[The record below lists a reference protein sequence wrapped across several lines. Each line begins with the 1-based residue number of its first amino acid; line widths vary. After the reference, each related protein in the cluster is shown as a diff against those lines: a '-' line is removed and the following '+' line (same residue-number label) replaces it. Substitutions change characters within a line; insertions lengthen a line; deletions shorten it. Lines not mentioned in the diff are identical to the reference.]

1 MNKYKDFIEWMNKNR
16 NYDITVNEYI
26 NNSGTKMLYKDSKY
40 MLTKVDTAE
49 STAIASV
56 PTQLCLAFPTDKS
69 MNFEN
74 PIDEFL
80 EHFFIYPFHIIENC
94 EKMHETELFGITVFK
109 NKKKYH
115 PNIRYWPPSQG
126 TKGDIYYIDLDVC
139 IRKENMN
146 RDFLKLPKK
155 IWDILYTDIEEQ
167 RKLEKK

>member
-94 EKMHETELFGITVFK
+94 EKMHETELLGVTVFK
-109 NKKKYH
+109 VKKE
-115 PNIRYWPPSQG
+115 NRLDIRYWPPIQG
-126 TKGDIYYIDLDVC
+126 PGGEDNYYTDLNKC
-139 IRKENMN
+139 IIEENMN
-146 RDFLKLPKK
+146 KNFLNLPKK
-155 IWDILYTDIEEQ
+155 IWKIFNDDV
-167 RKLEKK
+167 KKERIKNV